1 MTVKN
6 LIFSEHA
13 SDAPTGRKPDIGV
26 HLHAFYPDLI
36 PTFVERLSFISTPFT
51 LYVSV
56 PEGVNADEAVLK
68 EKLSRIP
75 QAEDVCIRR
84 TPNRGR
90 DIAPMLCTFADELMS
105 HDIILHLHTKKSPQN
120 VIQTGWLTFILDYLL
135 ASPANVSTILNCL
148 QQDGGM
154 ISPPNF
160 LYRATPDGWGVPENI
175 VLAQEIVDRSRLN
188 INLERDYPTIDF
200 PQGSM
205 FWARKEFLLPLFDL
219 KLTYEDF
226 PEEPIGLDGTV
237 AHALERLFFLWGNG
251 TKYNVY
257 RVFHNNSDVTLQSR
271 FFTMTQL
278 LSRERTYFIRKNQKH
293 LLLLRITL
301 TLCALLTAIIVYL
314 LFFSNNS
321 VI

>member
-6 LIFSEHA
+6 LIFSDHI
-13 SDAPTGRKPDIGV
+13 SDAPPAGKSDIGV
-26 HLHAFYPDLI
+26 HLHTFYPDLI
-36 PTFVERLSFISTPFT
+36 PVFVERLSLIPTAFS

-56 PEGVNADEAVLK
+56 PEDVKADEAALK
-68 EKLSRIP
+68 QELGRIP
-75 QAEDVCIRR
+75 QVQDITIRR

-90 DIAPMLCTFADELMS
+90 DIAPMLCTFADELQK

-135 ASPANVSTILNCL
+135 ASQTNINTILTCL

-154 ISPPNF
+154 VSPPNF

-175 VLAQEIVDRSRLN
+175 VLAQEIVDRSRLD
-188 INLERDYPTIDF
+188 INLEKDYPTIDF

-205 FWARKEFLLPLFDL
+205 FWARKEFLKPLFDL
-219 KLTYEDF
+219 KLTYEEF

-251 TKYNVY
+251 TQYRVY
-257 RVFHNNSDVTLQSR
+257 RVFHSNSDVVLQNR

-278 LSRERTYFIRKNQKH
+278 LSRERTYFIKKNRKH
-293 LLLLRITL
+293 LMLLRITMM
-301 TLCALLTAIIVYL
+301 LCAVLIAVIAYL
-314 LFFSNNS
+314 LFFAA
-321 VI
+321 